1 MSDLAFKQTGAL
13 TFGVELEL
21 QLVNT
26 RDCDLT
32 RGASDLLAVVERKPH
47 PGEIKPEIFFF
58 IF

>member
-1 MSDLAFKQTGAL
+1 MSDLAFKQAGAL

-47 PGEIKPEIFFF
+47 LG
-58 IF
+58 